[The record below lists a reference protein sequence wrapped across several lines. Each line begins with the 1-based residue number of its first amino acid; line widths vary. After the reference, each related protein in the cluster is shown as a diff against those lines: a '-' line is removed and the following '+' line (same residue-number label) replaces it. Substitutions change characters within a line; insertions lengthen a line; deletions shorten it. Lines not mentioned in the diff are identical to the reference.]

1 MGYLSTVTLLCN
13 EAMAK
18 AVDKIVEKWTK
29 DYDWVAPEIEVDTET
44 KITKYQWDWMK
55 WYSNNGFLSG
65 DIENLLDVADGIS
78 LVSSMQSE
86 NYFTDP
92 VKHYDKKP
100 EAPDP
105 EILDYAYVYLRIGE
119 SEGDVEFRRN
129 CEGTPMEDIGL
140 ISELNLDGFI
150 FESKKK
156 EGAENACVS

>member
-65 DIENLLDVADGIS
+65 DIENLLDVADAIS
-78 LVSSMQSE
+78 LVSSM
-86 NYFTDP
+86 
-92 VKHYDKKP
+92 K
-100 EAPDP
+100 
-105 EILDYAYVYLRIGE
+105 YVYLRIGE

-150 FESKKK
+150 FKSKKE
-156 EGAENACVS
+156 EGVVNA